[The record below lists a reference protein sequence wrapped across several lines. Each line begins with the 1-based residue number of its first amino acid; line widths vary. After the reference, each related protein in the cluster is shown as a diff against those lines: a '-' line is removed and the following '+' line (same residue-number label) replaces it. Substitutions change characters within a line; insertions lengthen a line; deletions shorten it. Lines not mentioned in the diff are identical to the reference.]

1 MTTDLKRCK
10 DRLQSENMMRTKFEE
25 EVKEL
30 NFRIIEL
37 EEILEGK
44 EANLKKKNDEITYWK
59 TQNEQ
64 IRTQLK
70 EYYAEVET
78 YE

>member
-1 MTTDLKRCK
+1 
-10 DRLQSENMMRTKFEE
+10 MRTKFEE

-44 EANLKKKNDEITYWK
+44 ETQLRKKNDEVNHWK
-59 TQNEQ
+59 TQS
-64 IRTQLK
+64 
-70 EYYAEVET
+70 
-78 YE
+78 